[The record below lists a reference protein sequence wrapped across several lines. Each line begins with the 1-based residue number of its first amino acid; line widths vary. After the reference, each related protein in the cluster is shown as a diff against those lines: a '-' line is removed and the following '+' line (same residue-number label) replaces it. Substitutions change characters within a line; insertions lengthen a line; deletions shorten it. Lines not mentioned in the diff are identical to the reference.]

1 MSHHSLARVD
11 LAAVAGSLW
20 QPSLASC
27 QAAKEASLHQ
37 QRDRIGCNSCLKPE
51 PKVPPQLS
59 SPTSYADEIPDMLGT
74 AQCYISLCLLAYSQS
89 VPLAMATSSL
99 FNTPLTCATCRKK
112 QTF

>member
-59 SPTSYADEIPDMLGT
+59 SPTSYADEIPDMLASEHFKCAG
-74 AQCYISLCLLAYSQS
+74 ASNRVARQQQAKDYSQ
-89 VPLAMATSSL
+89 MG
-99 FNTPLTCATCRKK
+99 FNERMRTHG
-112 QTF
+112 